1 MILNHLR
8 KEANSMS
15 KKVIDKELTE
25 EDIEKRKTTR
35 SIIFAIVTALASFV
49 VLFVL
54 PEVLELW
61 FDTTALET
69 LTILIGLTLMALII
83 WIVLCLFLSLI
94 RKEKDALEDK
104 DKPRIYNEVGID
116 VKERCV
122 EYVDVCSISRALNK
136 EGLNIPLKQDDRETY
151 RIYPFDVIKEEI
163 KSAQEI
169 TIISEQNND
178 LVNIEQSTNQLLIE
192 LIRNGLH
199 VNYLYVEKE
208 NREIEIEQFK
218 TKLSTLLKDD
228 IDKVTFKEIGDKN
241 LFMGN
246 VLLSCTKIILISKKG
261 DKKGFYSIGYMKY
274 YSMLKE
280 EEIYYKMPF
289 CLLNSFAKYS
299 DECKKKEIKVLS
311 HRKDGGFKEFV
322 FKPLFTY
329 SYYKD
334 LININQSVIDENIDV
349 KLFSAPSNEEI
360 LESLDKDIVYGVFHH
375 QKLVAFS
382 ITVLDRNSERDLS
395 NYYMEYKK
403 DECASF
409 DNVEVLKEYRGYGIE
424 KELINI
430 AKEETKLNNKKHLL
444 AVVSKD
450 NAASFTSFMNCG
462 FKVIKS
468 NISIYGSTRKL
479 VGFDVKK

>member
-1 MILNHLR
+1 
-8 KEANSMS
+8 MS
-15 KKVIDKELTE
+15 KKVLNKALTPE
-25 EDIEKRKTTR
+25 EVENIEKRKTAR
-35 SIIFAIVTALASFV
+35 SIIVAIGTALLSFV
-49 VLFVL
+49 ILFVL

-69 LTILIGLTLMALII
+69 LTILIGLTVMALAI
-83 WIVLCLFLSLI
+83 WIVLCLFLSRI

-151 RIYPFDVIKEEI
+151 RIYPFNAIKEEI
-163 KSAQEI
+163 ESAQEI

-178 LVNIEQSTNQLLIE
+178 LTNLDQPTNQLLIE
-192 LIRNGLH
+192 LIRKGLR
-199 VNYLYVEKE
+199 VNYLFVEKE

-218 TKLSTLLKDD
+218 TKLYELLKENK
-228 IDKVTFKEIGDKN
+228 DKVTFKEVGDKN

-261 DKKGFYSIGYMKY
+261 DRKGFYSLGYMKY

-299 DECKKKEIKVLS
+299 DELMEKETKVLS
-311 HRKDGGFKEFV
+311 HRKDDGFKEFV

-334 LININQSVIDENIDV
+334 LVNINQSVINENIDV

-375 QKLVAFS
+375 KKLVAFS
-382 ITVLDRNSERDLS
+382 ITILDRNSERDLS
-395 NYYMEYKK
+395 NFHKDYKK

-409 DNVEVLKEYRGYGIE
+409 DNVEVLKEYRGYGLE

-430 AKEETKLNNKKHLL
+430 AKEEAKQNNRKHLL

-468 NISIYGSTRKL
+468 NISIYGSTREL
-479 VGFDVKK
+479 VGFDVDK